1 MSDERAARLGLRVE
15 NEPYPNGIAARAVY
29 RGDERIYHGEP
40 AGVRPFLDGYE
51 AGGDTRL
58 SDLDIL
64 RAARSIL
71 EDRGQDIENLSS
83 AIWSLGGD
91 TDADGGEALS

>member
-1 MSDERAARLGLRVE
+1 MTDQVAAGLGLRIE
-15 NEPYPNGIAARAVY
+15 AEPYPNGIEARAVY

-40 AGVRPFLDGYE
+40 AGVRHFIDGYA
-51 AGGDTRL
+51 AGGDSRL

-64 RAARSIL
+64 RAARSLL

-83 AIWSLGGD
+83 AIWALGGD
-91 TDADGGEALS
+91 ADDDGEALS